1 MVLKNAL
8 SRNGIASAGLASV
21 RILPLDKIEVPE
33 KDEIRP
39 VEDLVREA
47 IERRAEIEQARINLE
62 SNKLNLV
69 GVKNSLKPTLQAFAE
84 FTNNGLTGDLTAL
97 GAMQPGVYYLAG
109 GYGNLLAQIFRRN
122 YPNYSAGFS
131 LNIPLRNRA
140 AQSDYV
146 TSMLEL
152 RQNELNLLKN
162 ISQVRVDVENAVIG
176 VRQARA
182 RYEAAQKARVL
193 QEQTLVADQKRYAL
207 GAATAFQ
214 VIQDQRDLA
223 TAQSS
228 EVQAMANYTHARVAF
243 DQALGRT
250 LDVNHVSIAEA
261 LGGRISKES
270 RLPQNLPA
278 GGAE

>member
-1 MVLKNAL
+1 
-8 SRNGIASAGLASV
+8 
-21 RILPLDKIEVPE
+21 
-33 KDEIRP
+33 
-39 VEDLVREA
+39 
-47 IERRAEIEQARINLE
+47 
-62 SNKLNLV
+62 
-69 GVKNSLKPTLQAFAE
+69 
-84 FTNNGLTGDLTAL
+84 
-97 GAMQPGVYYLAG
+97 
-109 GYGNLLAQIFRRN
+109 
-122 YPNYSAGFS
+122 
-131 LNIPLRNRA
+131 
-140 AQSDYV
+140 
-146 TSMLEL
+146 L

-176 VRQARA
+176 LRQARA
-182 RYEAAQKARVL
+182 RYEAAQKARLL

-223 TAQSS
+223 TTQSS

-270 RLPQNLPA
+270 RIPQNLPA